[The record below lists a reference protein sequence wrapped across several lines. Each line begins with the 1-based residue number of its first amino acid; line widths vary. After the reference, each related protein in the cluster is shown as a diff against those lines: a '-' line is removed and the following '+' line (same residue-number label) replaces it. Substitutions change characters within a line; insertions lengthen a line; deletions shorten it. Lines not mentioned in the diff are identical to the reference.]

1 MNMSEYGVSGLI
13 QTIPSFQA
21 AGIYHVYVLI
31 SDVLTWL
38 ETSKNMLPFHWS

>member
-13 QTIPSFQA
+13 HTISSFQA
-21 AGIYHVYVLI
+21 VGIYHVYVLI

-38 ETSKNMLPFHWS
+38 ETSKNMLPFHLS